1 MAAGRES
8 GYGYLWWLPSDSRIG
23 PAWVGSHLAN
33 GNFGQHILCL
43 PAIDT
48 VIVHRRAVTDEFAI
62 ARNLGRTNASP
73 AGGNVDFMKIAD
85 TILAV
90 RI

>member
-1 MAAGRES
+1 M
-8 GYGYLWWLPSDSRIG
+8 
-23 PAWVGSHLAN
+23 
-33 GNFGQHILCL
+33 

-62 ARNLGRTNASP
+62 ARNEGRTTASP
-73 AGGNVDFMKIAD
+73 TAVSNADFLKIAD
-85 TILAV
+85 DIVAA